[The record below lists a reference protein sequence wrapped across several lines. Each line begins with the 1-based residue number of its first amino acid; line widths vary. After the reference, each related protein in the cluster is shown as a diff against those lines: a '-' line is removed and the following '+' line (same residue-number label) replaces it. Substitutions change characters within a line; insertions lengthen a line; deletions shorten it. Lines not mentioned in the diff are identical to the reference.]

1 MLQLTKPI
9 FAMLGL
15 ILAAAAGYGTYF
27 AVQGSYV
34 EYEYTFTN
42 GELDVD
48 KIVAKKKRTA
58 MVSTDIKKFTAFG
71 KYTDGMDESED
82 MTVVIASHNLR
93 ELEELCDRICLIHK
107 GKLLLE
113 REIDEIKLG
122 LRKVQVAFTEV
133 PDNSFFEE
141 INVINLW
148 RNGNIFNLTIRG
160 TEDEFMPKLE
170 ERKPLYI
177 SAVPMTLEEIFISE
191 MGAAGYDAENII

>member
-1 MLQLTKPI
+1 MDNFAEQLVKRSETSADKTKRLILIIVGVFFTVVIAGLAVLQLTKPI

-15 ILAAAAGYGTYF
+15 ILAAAAGYGAYF

-82 MTVVIASHNLR
+82 MTVVIASDNIASHEYYADFQHEEYGLTRLVFAPDERILDNIKKSLPSQLKR
-93 ELEELCDRICLIHK
+93 EL
-107 GKLLLE
+107 
-113 REIDEIKLG
+113 
-122 LRKVQVAFTEV
+122 
-133 PDNSFFEE
+133 
-141 INVINLW
+141 
-148 RNGNIFNLTIRG
+148 NI
-160 TEDEFMPKLE
+160 
-170 ERKPLYI
+170 
-177 SAVPMTLEEIFISE
+177 
-191 MGAAGYDAENII
+191 

>member
-1 MLQLTKPI
+1 MDNFAEQLVKRSETSADKAKRLILIIVGVFFTVVIAGLAVLQLTKPI

-15 ILAAAAGYGTYF
+15 ILAAVAGYGTYF

-82 MTVVIASHNLR
+82 MTVVSASDNIASHEYYADFQHEEYGLTRLIFAPDERILDNIKKSLPPQLKR
-93 ELEELCDRICLIHK
+93 EL
-107 GKLLLE
+107 
-113 REIDEIKLG
+113 
-122 LRKVQVAFTEV
+122 
-133 PDNSFFEE
+133 
-141 INVINLW
+141 
-148 RNGNIFNLTIRG
+148 NI
-160 TEDEFMPKLE
+160 
-170 ERKPLYI
+170 
-177 SAVPMTLEEIFISE
+177 
-191 MGAAGYDAENII
+191 

>member
-1 MLQLTKPI
+1 MDNFAEQLVKRSETSSDKTKRLILIIVGVFFTVVIAGLAVLQLTKPI

-15 ILAAAAGYGTYF
+15 ILAAVAGYGTYF

-82 MTVVIASHNLR
+82 MTVVIASDNIASHEYYADFQHEEYGLTRLIFAPDERILDNIKRSLPPQLKR
-93 ELEELCDRICLIHK
+93 EL
-107 GKLLLE
+107 
-113 REIDEIKLG
+113 
-122 LRKVQVAFTEV
+122 
-133 PDNSFFEE
+133 
-141 INVINLW
+141 
-148 RNGNIFNLTIRG
+148 NI
-160 TEDEFMPKLE
+160 
-170 ERKPLYI
+170 
-177 SAVPMTLEEIFISE
+177 
-191 MGAAGYDAENII
+191 

>member
-1 MLQLTKPI
+1 MDNFAEQLVKRSETSADKTKRLILIIVGVFFTIVIAGLAVLQLTKPI

-15 ILAAAAGYGTYF
+15 ILAAVAGYGTYF

-82 MTVVIASHNLR
+82 MTVVIASDNIASHEYYADFQHEEYGLTRLIFAPDERILDNIKKSLPPQLKR
-93 ELEELCDRICLIHK
+93 EL
-107 GKLLLE
+107 
-113 REIDEIKLG
+113 
-122 LRKVQVAFTEV
+122 
-133 PDNSFFEE
+133 
-141 INVINLW
+141 
-148 RNGNIFNLTIRG
+148 NI
-160 TEDEFMPKLE
+160 
-170 ERKPLYI
+170 
-177 SAVPMTLEEIFISE
+177 
-191 MGAAGYDAENII
+191 

>member
-1 MLQLTKPI
+1 MDNFAEQLVKRSETSADKAKRLILIIAGVFFTVVIAGLAVLQLTKPI

-15 ILAAAAGYGTYF
+15 ILAAVAGYGTYF

-82 MTVVIASHNLR
+82 MTVVIASDNIASHEYYADFQHEEYGLTRLIFAPDERILDNIKKSLPPQLKR
-93 ELEELCDRICLIHK
+93 EL
-107 GKLLLE
+107 
-113 REIDEIKLG
+113 
-122 LRKVQVAFTEV
+122 
-133 PDNSFFEE
+133 
-141 INVINLW
+141 
-148 RNGNIFNLTIRG
+148 NI
-160 TEDEFMPKLE
+160 
-170 ERKPLYI
+170 
-177 SAVPMTLEEIFISE
+177 
-191 MGAAGYDAENII
+191 

>member
-1 MLQLTKPI
+1 MDNFAEQLVKRSETSADKAKKLILIIVGVFFTVVIAGLAVLQLTKPI

-15 ILAAAAGYGTYF
+15 ILAAVAGYGTYF

-82 MTVVIASHNLR
+82 MTVVIASDNIASHEYYADFQHEEYGLTRLIFAPDERILDNIKKSLPPQLKR
-93 ELEELCDRICLIHK
+93 EL
-107 GKLLLE
+107 
-113 REIDEIKLG
+113 
-122 LRKVQVAFTEV
+122 
-133 PDNSFFEE
+133 
-141 INVINLW
+141 
-148 RNGNIFNLTIRG
+148 NI
-160 TEDEFMPKLE
+160 
-170 ERKPLYI
+170 
-177 SAVPMTLEEIFISE
+177 
-191 MGAAGYDAENII
+191 

>member
-1 MLQLTKPI
+1 MDNFAEQLVKRSETSADKAKRLILIIVGVFFTVVIAGLAVLQFTKPI

-15 ILAAAAGYGTYF
+15 ILAAVAGYGTYF

-82 MTVVIASHNLR
+82 MTVVIASDNIASHEYYADFQHEEYGLTRLIFAPDERILDNIKKSLPPQLKR
-93 ELEELCDRICLIHK
+93 EL
-107 GKLLLE
+107 
-113 REIDEIKLG
+113 
-122 LRKVQVAFTEV
+122 
-133 PDNSFFEE
+133 
-141 INVINLW
+141 
-148 RNGNIFNLTIRG
+148 NI
-160 TEDEFMPKLE
+160 
-170 ERKPLYI
+170 
-177 SAVPMTLEEIFISE
+177 
-191 MGAAGYDAENII
+191 

>member
-1 MLQLTKPI
+1 MDNFEEQLVKRSETSADKAKRLILIIVGVFFTVVIAGLAVLQLTKPI

-15 ILAAAAGYGTYF
+15 ILAAVAGYGTYF

-82 MTVVIASHNLR
+82 MTVVIASDNIASHEYYADFQHEEYGLTRLIFAPDERILDNIKKSLPPQLKR
-93 ELEELCDRICLIHK
+93 EL
-107 GKLLLE
+107 
-113 REIDEIKLG
+113 
-122 LRKVQVAFTEV
+122 
-133 PDNSFFEE
+133 
-141 INVINLW
+141 
-148 RNGNIFNLTIRG
+148 NI
-160 TEDEFMPKLE
+160 
-170 ERKPLYI
+170 
-177 SAVPMTLEEIFISE
+177 
-191 MGAAGYDAENII
+191 

>member
-1 MLQLTKPI
+1 MDNFAEQLVKRSETSADKAKRLILIIVGVFFTVVIAGLAVLQLTKPI

-15 ILAAAAGYGTYF
+15 ILAVAGYGTYF

-82 MTVVIASHNLR
+82 MTVVIASDNIASHEYYADFQHEEYGLTRLIFAPDERILDNIKKSLPPQLKR
-93 ELEELCDRICLIHK
+93 EL
-107 GKLLLE
+107 
-113 REIDEIKLG
+113 
-122 LRKVQVAFTEV
+122 
-133 PDNSFFEE
+133 
-141 INVINLW
+141 
-148 RNGNIFNLTIRG
+148 NI
-160 TEDEFMPKLE
+160 
-170 ERKPLYI
+170 
-177 SAVPMTLEEIFISE
+177 
-191 MGAAGYDAENII
+191 

>member
-1 MLQLTKPI
+1 MDNFAEQLVKRSETSADKAKRLILIIVGVFFTVVIAGLAVLQLTKPI

-15 ILAAAAGYGTYF
+15 ILAAVAGYGTYF

-82 MTVVIASHNLR
+82 MTVVIASDNIASHEYYADFQHEEYGLTRLIFAPDERILDNIKKSLPPQIKR
-93 ELEELCDRICLIHK
+93 EL
-107 GKLLLE
+107 
-113 REIDEIKLG
+113 
-122 LRKVQVAFTEV
+122 
-133 PDNSFFEE
+133 
-141 INVINLW
+141 
-148 RNGNIFNLTIRG
+148 NI
-160 TEDEFMPKLE
+160 
-170 ERKPLYI
+170 
-177 SAVPMTLEEIFISE
+177 
-191 MGAAGYDAENII
+191 

>member
-1 MLQLTKPI
+1 MDNFAEQLVKRSETSSDKTKRLILIIVGVFFTVVIAGLAVLQLTKPI

-15 ILAAAAGYGTYF
+15 ILAAVAGYGTYF

-82 MTVVIASHNLR
+82 MTVVIASDNIASHEYYADFQHEEYGLTRLIFAPDERILDNIKKSLPPQLKR
-93 ELEELCDRICLIHK
+93 EL
-107 GKLLLE
+107 
-113 REIDEIKLG
+113 
-122 LRKVQVAFTEV
+122 
-133 PDNSFFEE
+133 
-141 INVINLW
+141 
-148 RNGNIFNLTIRG
+148 NI
-160 TEDEFMPKLE
+160 
-170 ERKPLYI
+170 
-177 SAVPMTLEEIFISE
+177 
-191 MGAAGYDAENII
+191 

>member
-1 MLQLTKPI
+1 MDNFAEQLVKRSETSADKAKRLILIIVGVFFTVVIAGLAVLQLTKPI

-15 ILAAAAGYGTYF
+15 ILAAVAGYGTYF

-82 MTVVIASHNLR
+82 MTVVIASDNIASHEYYADFQHEEYGLTRLIFAPDERILDNIKKSLLPQLKR
-93 ELEELCDRICLIHK
+93 EL
-107 GKLLLE
+107 
-113 REIDEIKLG
+113 
-122 LRKVQVAFTEV
+122 
-133 PDNSFFEE
+133 
-141 INVINLW
+141 
-148 RNGNIFNLTIRG
+148 NI
-160 TEDEFMPKLE
+160 
-170 ERKPLYI
+170 
-177 SAVPMTLEEIFISE
+177 
-191 MGAAGYDAENII
+191 

>member
-1 MLQLTKPI
+1 MDNFAEQLVKRSETSADKTKRLILIIVGVFFTVVIAGLAVLQLTKPI

-15 ILAAAAGYGTYF
+15 ILAVAAGYGTYF

-82 MTVVIASHNLR
+82 MTVVIASDNIASHEYYADFQHEEYGLTRLIFAPDERILDNIKKSLPPQLKR
-93 ELEELCDRICLIHK
+93 EL
-107 GKLLLE
+107 
-113 REIDEIKLG
+113 
-122 LRKVQVAFTEV
+122 
-133 PDNSFFEE
+133 
-141 INVINLW
+141 
-148 RNGNIFNLTIRG
+148 NI
-160 TEDEFMPKLE
+160 
-170 ERKPLYI
+170 
-177 SAVPMTLEEIFISE
+177 
-191 MGAAGYDAENII
+191 

>member
-1 MLQLTKPI
+1 MDNFAEQLVKRSETSADKAKRLILIIVGVFFTVVIAGLAVLQLTKPI

-27 AVQGSYV
+27 ALQGSYV

-82 MTVVIASHNLR
+82 MTVVIASDNIASHEYYADFQHEEYGLTRLIFAPDERILDNIKKSLPPQLKR
-93 ELEELCDRICLIHK
+93 EL
-107 GKLLLE
+107 
-113 REIDEIKLG
+113 
-122 LRKVQVAFTEV
+122 
-133 PDNSFFEE
+133 
-141 INVINLW
+141 
-148 RNGNIFNLTIRG
+148 NI
-160 TEDEFMPKLE
+160 
-170 ERKPLYI
+170 
-177 SAVPMTLEEIFISE
+177 
-191 MGAAGYDAENII
+191 

>member
-1 MLQLTKPI
+1 MDNFAEQLVKRSETSADKTKRLILIIVGVFFTVAIAGLAVLQLTKPI

-15 ILAAAAGYGTYF
+15 ILAAVAGYGTYF

-82 MTVVIASHNLR
+82 MTVVIASDNIASHEYYADFQHEEYGLTRLIFAPDERILDNIKKSLPPQLKR
-93 ELEELCDRICLIHK
+93 EL
-107 GKLLLE
+107 
-113 REIDEIKLG
+113 
-122 LRKVQVAFTEV
+122 
-133 PDNSFFEE
+133 
-141 INVINLW
+141 
-148 RNGNIFNLTIRG
+148 NI
-160 TEDEFMPKLE
+160 
-170 ERKPLYI
+170 
-177 SAVPMTLEEIFISE
+177 
-191 MGAAGYDAENII
+191 

>member
-15 ILAAAAGYGTYF
+15 ILAAVAGYGTYF

-82 MTVVIASHNLR
+82 MTVVIASDNIASHEYYADFQHEEYGLTRLIFAPDERILDNIKKSLPPQLKR
-93 ELEELCDRICLIHK
+93 EL
-107 GKLLLE
+107 
-113 REIDEIKLG
+113 
-122 LRKVQVAFTEV
+122 
-133 PDNSFFEE
+133 
-141 INVINLW
+141 
-148 RNGNIFNLTIRG
+148 NI
-160 TEDEFMPKLE
+160 
-170 ERKPLYI
+170 
-177 SAVPMTLEEIFISE
+177 
-191 MGAAGYDAENII
+191 

>member
-1 MLQLTKPI
+1 MDNFAEQLVKRSETSADKTKRLILIIVGVFFTVVIAGLAVLQLTKPI

-15 ILAAAAGYGTYF
+15 ILAAVAGYGTYF

-82 MTVVIASHNLR
+82 MTVVIASDNIASHEYYADFQHEEYGLTRLIFAPDERILDNIKKSLPPQLKR
-93 ELEELCDRICLIHK
+93 EL
-107 GKLLLE
+107 
-113 REIDEIKLG
+113 
-122 LRKVQVAFTEV
+122 
-133 PDNSFFEE
+133 
-141 INVINLW
+141 
-148 RNGNIFNLTIRG
+148 NI
-160 TEDEFMPKLE
+160 
-170 ERKPLYI
+170 
-177 SAVPMTLEEIFISE
+177 
-191 MGAAGYDAENII
+191 

>member
-1 MLQLTKPI
+1 MDNFAEQLVKRSEPSADKAKRLILIIVGVFFTVVIAGLAVLQLTKPI

-15 ILAAAAGYGTYF
+15 ILAVAAGYGTYF

-82 MTVVIASHNLR
+82 MTVVIASDNIASHEYYADFQHEEYGLTRLIFAPDERILDNIKKSLPPQLKR
-93 ELEELCDRICLIHK
+93 EL
-107 GKLLLE
+107 
-113 REIDEIKLG
+113 
-122 LRKVQVAFTEV
+122 
-133 PDNSFFEE
+133 
-141 INVINLW
+141 
-148 RNGNIFNLTIRG
+148 NI
-160 TEDEFMPKLE
+160 
-170 ERKPLYI
+170 
-177 SAVPMTLEEIFISE
+177 
-191 MGAAGYDAENII
+191 

>member
-1 MLQLTKPI
+1 MDNFAEQLVKRSETSADKAKRLILIIVGVFFTVVIAGLAVLQITKPI

-15 ILAAAAGYGTYF
+15 ILAAVAGYGTYF

-82 MTVVIASHNLR
+82 MTVVIASDNIASHEYYADFQHEEYGLTRLIFAPDERILDNIKKSLPPQLKR
-93 ELEELCDRICLIHK
+93 EL
-107 GKLLLE
+107 
-113 REIDEIKLG
+113 
-122 LRKVQVAFTEV
+122 
-133 PDNSFFEE
+133 
-141 INVINLW
+141 
-148 RNGNIFNLTIRG
+148 NI
-160 TEDEFMPKLE
+160 
-170 ERKPLYI
+170 
-177 SAVPMTLEEIFISE
+177 
-191 MGAAGYDAENII
+191 

>member
-1 MLQLTKPI
+1 MDNFAEQLVKRSETSADKTKRLILIIVGIFFTVVIAGLAVLQLTKPI

-15 ILAAAAGYGTYF
+15 ILAAVAGYGTYF

-82 MTVVIASHNLR
+82 MTVVIASDNIASHEYYADFQHEEYGLTRLIFAPDERILDNIKKSLPPQLKR
-93 ELEELCDRICLIHK
+93 EL
-107 GKLLLE
+107 
-113 REIDEIKLG
+113 
-122 LRKVQVAFTEV
+122 
-133 PDNSFFEE
+133 
-141 INVINLW
+141 
-148 RNGNIFNLTIRG
+148 NI
-160 TEDEFMPKLE
+160 
-170 ERKPLYI
+170 
-177 SAVPMTLEEIFISE
+177 
-191 MGAAGYDAENII
+191 

>member
-1 MLQLTKPI
+1 MDNFAEQLVKRSETSADKAKRLILIIVGVFFTVVIAGLAVLQLTKPI

-15 ILAAAAGYGTYF
+15 ILAAVAGYGTYF

-82 MTVVIASHNLR
+82 MTVVIASDNIASHEYYADFQHEEYGLTRLIFAPDERILDNIKKSLPPQLKR
-93 ELEELCDRICLIHK
+93 EL
-107 GKLLLE
+107 
-113 REIDEIKLG
+113 
-122 LRKVQVAFTEV
+122 
-133 PDNSFFEE
+133 
-141 INVINLW
+141 
-148 RNGNIFNLTIRG
+148 NI
-160 TEDEFMPKLE
+160 
-170 ERKPLYI
+170 
-177 SAVPMTLEEIFISE
+177 
-191 MGAAGYDAENII
+191 